1 MHGAVYSPYLCLEQV
16 GHAGLAGQQGLLVSE
31 ELLGG
36 EPGLLLRVGGP
47 GAAPERVA
55 DREHPAHTHPHD

>member
-55 DREHPAHTHPHD
+55 D